1 MNTTNKDIILTEEGY
16 NEIKKELDYLRG
28 EARNEIAEKIKAA
41 REYGDLTENAEYEEA
56 KNEQAFL
63 EGKIFELERKLSN
76 AKVAKKSKRDRI
88 INIGD
93 KVTVYDTK
101 YDETLTYTLLGNG
114 EGDPDHGKLSNDSP
128 LGSALIGKREGDI
141 IELVTPSGPVTFKVI
156 SAE

>member
-1 MNTTNKDIILTEEGY
+1 MSTANKDIILTEEGY

-28 EARNEIAEKIKAA
+28 EARNDIAEKIKAA
-41 REYGDLTENAEYEEA
+41 REYGDLSENAEYEEA

-63 EGKIFELERKLSN
+63 EGKILELERKLSN
-76 AKVAKKSKRDRI
+76 AKVAKKSKRDGI

-101 YDETLTYTLLGNG
+101 YDETLTYTLLGSG
-114 EGDPDHGKLSNDSP
+114 EGDPDNGKLSNESP

-141 IELVTPSGPVTFKVI
+141 VELMTPGGQVTFKVI